1 MARFTVRCL
10 KVCFASAGIISSPNE
25 IACGVDTRTA
35 VAVTRVV
42 SRSRVLKG
50 DRKLDCKQMEK

>member
-10 KVCFASAGIISSPNE
+10 KVCFASSGIISSPNE
-25 IACGVDTRTA
+25 IACGVDARTA

-42 SRSRVLKG
+42 SRSRVLEG
-50 DRKLDCKQMEK
+50 DRKLDC